1 VPIKVPE
8 SLSEKILYMV
18 EDRNRMKKMGS
29 MARARFNERYRAET
43 YSLHFENL
51 YRELIS
57 THKHKS
63 ISKDEEMLLKIF
75 LDSYRDL
82 SVRDRDAFE
91 KYDLIRDMSNSW
103 GWKVTLWLR
112 GTYAFLVKLKRT
124 FLKK

>member
-1 VPIKVPE
+1 
-8 SLSEKILYMV
+8 
-18 EDRNRMKKMGS
+18 
-29 MARARFNERYRAET
+29 
-43 YSLHFENL
+43 
-51 YRELIS
+51 
-57 THKHKS
+57 
-63 ISKDEEMLLKIF
+63 MLLKIF

-91 KYDLIRDMSNSW
+91 KDDLIRDMSNSW